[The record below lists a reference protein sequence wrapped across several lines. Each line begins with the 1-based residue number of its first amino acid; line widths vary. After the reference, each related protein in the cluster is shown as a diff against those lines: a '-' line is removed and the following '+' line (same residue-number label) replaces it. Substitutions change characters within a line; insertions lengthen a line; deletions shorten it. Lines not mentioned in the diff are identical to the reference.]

1 MFGNSIKVQRP
12 GPGPVIGLLAVLF
25 LGAVAVAVPEAP
37 FTIETDQARG
47 VLVSHAEVGP
57 QLAEQY
63 AGSGYSY
70 FAVDVTGAEL
80 GRHDLLA
87 GYMKTTA
94 QRGFSLFAWIDANI
108 GAEAAQA
115 RLDLYGFAGLF
126 LYGNQAGNVA
136 ESLRGDSRN
145 AGLSIRVVHH
155 RRKAPV
161 DASCVAYPAQ
171 EFPGNGVEMPVL
183 IAEQLG
189 ETDIDAARAKAKGG
203 YLVARASLPA
213 LD

>member
-1 MFGNSIKVQRP
+1 MFGNSIKVQRT
-12 GPGPVIGLLAVLF
+12 GPGPAIAGLAILF

-37 FTIETDQARG
+37 FMIETDQARG

-63 AGSGYSY
+63 AGAGYSY

-80 GRHDLLA
+80 GRDGLLA

-94 QRGFSLFAWIDANI
+94 QRGFSLFAWIDARI

-115 RLDLYGFAGLF
+115 RLDLYGFSGLF
-126 LYGNQAGNVA
+126 LYGNQAGAVA

-155 RRKAPV
+155 RKKAP
-161 DASCVAYPAQ
+161 ANAACVAFPAQ
-171 EFPGNGVEMPVL
+171 EFPGDGVEMPVL
-183 IAEQLG
+183 IAEQLA
-189 ETDIDAARAKAKGG
+189 ESDIEAARAKANGG